1 MNKSEFIKKNE
12 RELVEMKYLR
22 VQNVYN
28 NGREVS
34 NQFEI
39 FYEENNK
46 HCKIFQSYG
55 STIIKWENG
64 IIIEVGID
72 WDYSRTTGLY
82 RNILTKT
89 TKKEFEK
96 MLKNNFIYNEET
108 QTYIKK

>member
-1 MNKSEFIKKNE
+1 
-12 RELVEMKYLR
+12 MKDLK

-34 NQFEI
+34 KQYKI
-39 FYEENNK
+39 FYKENNK
-46 HCKIFQSYG
+46 NYKIFQSYE
-55 STIIKWENG
+55 SMIVKWEND
-64 IIIEVGID
+64 IIIEVGIN

-96 MLKNNFIYNEET
+96 ILQNNFIFNEET
-108 QTYIKK
+108 QTYNRIKK

>member
-1 MNKSEFIKKNE
+1 
-12 RELVEMKYLR
+12 MKDLK
-22 VQNVYN
+22 VQNVYY

-46 HCKIFQSYG
+46 HYKIFQSYE
-55 STIIKWENG
+55 SMILKWENG
-64 IIIEVGID
+64 IIVEVGGD

-96 MLKNNFIYNEET
+96 MLQNNFIFNEKT

>member
-1 MNKSEFIKKNE
+1 
-12 RELVEMKYLR
+12 MKDLK
-22 VQNVYN
+22 VQNVNN

-46 HCKIFQSYG
+46 YYKIFQSYEN
-55 STIIKWENG
+55 TIIKWENG
-64 IIIEVGID
+64 IIFEVVSH

>member
-1 MNKSEFIKKNE
+1 MKN
-12 RELVEMKYLR
+12 LR

-34 NQFEI
+34 KQYKI
-39 FYEENNK
+39 FYKENNK
-46 HCKIFQSYG
+46 NYKIFQSYE
-55 STIIKWENG
+55 SMIVKWENDV
-64 IIIEVGID
+64 IIEVGIN

-82 RNILTKT
+82 RNMLTKT

-96 MLKNNFIYNEET
+96 MLQNNFIFNEET

>member
-1 MNKSEFIKKNE
+1 
-12 RELVEMKYLR
+12 MKDLR
-22 VQNVYN
+22 VKNVNN

-39 FYEENNK
+39 SYKENNK
-46 HCKIFQSYG
+46 NYKIFQSYG
-55 STIIKWENG
+55 SMIIKWEND
-64 IIIEVGID
+64 IIVEVGVD
-72 WDYSRTTGLY
+72 WDSTRTTGLY

-96 MLKNNFIYNEET
+96 MLKEEFTYNEET

>member
-1 MNKSEFIKKNE
+1 MKN
-12 RELVEMKYLR
+12 LR

-34 NQFEI
+34 KQYKI
-39 FYEENNK
+39 FYKENNK
-46 HCKIFQSYG
+46 NYKIFQSYE
-55 STIIKWENG
+55 SMIVKWEND
-64 IIIEVGID
+64 IIIEVGIN

-82 RNILTKT
+82 RNMLTKT

-96 MLKNNFIYNEET
+96 ILQNNFIFNEET

>member
-1 MNKSEFIKKNE
+1 MKELKVKN
-12 RELVEMKYLR
+12 V
-22 VQNVYN
+22 NN

-39 FYEENNK
+39 TYKKNNK
-46 HCKIFQSYG
+46 NYKIFQSYG
-55 STIIKWENG
+55 SMITKWEND
-64 IIIEVGID
+64 IIVEVGGD

-96 MLKNNFIYNEET
+96 MLKEEFTYNEET

>member
-1 MNKSEFIKKNE
+1 
-12 RELVEMKYLR
+12 MKDLR
-22 VQNVYN
+22 VKNVNN

-46 HCKIFQSYG
+46 HYKIFQSYE
-55 STIIKWENG
+55 SMIIKWENS
-64 IIIEVGID
+64 IIIEVGGD

-96 MLKNNFIYNEET
+96 MLRNNFIYNEDT

>member
-1 MNKSEFIKKNE
+1 
-12 RELVEMKYLR
+12 MKDLK
-22 VQNVYN
+22 VQNVYY

-39 FYEENNK
+39 FYKENNK
-46 HCKIFQSYG
+46 YYKIFQSYE
-55 STIIKWENG
+55 SMVIKWENG
-64 IIIEVGID
+64 VIIEVGLD

-89 TKKEFEK
+89 TKKDFEK
-96 MLKNNFIYNEET
+96 MLRNNFIFNEET

>member
-1 MNKSEFIKKNE
+1 MKDLKVKN
-12 RELVEMKYLR
+12 V
-22 VQNVYN
+22 NN

-46 HCKIFQSYG
+46 HYKIFQSYE
-55 STIIKWENG
+55 SMIIKWENS
-64 IIIEVGID
+64 IIIEVGGD

-96 MLKNNFIYNEET
+96 MLQNNFIFKEET

>member
-1 MNKSEFIKKNE
+1 
-12 RELVEMKYLR
+12 MKDLR
-22 VQNVYN
+22 VKNVNN

-39 FYEENNK
+39 TYKENNK
-46 HCKIFQSYG
+46 NYKIFQSYG
-55 STIIKWENG
+55 SIIIKWEND
-64 IIIEVGID
+64 IIVEVGVD

-96 MLKNNFIYNEET
+96 MLKEEFTYNEET

>member
-1 MNKSEFIKKNE
+1 
-12 RELVEMKYLR
+12 MKDLR

-46 HCKIFQSYG
+46 HYKIFQSYE
-55 STIIKWENG
+55 SMIIKWENS
-64 IIIEVGID
+64 IIIEVGGD

-96 MLKNNFIYNEET
+96 MLRNNFIYNEDT